1 MAWTLNP
8 PMVYMTCAT
17 GSHRHKI
24 EACADREGVRH
35 CKMVPP
41 NPQLNGAA
49 LGGGYL
55 QVCAALGPGHAHEG
69 GPL

>member
-35 CKMVPP
+35 CKMV
-41 NPQLNGAA
+41 NKHPQTLD
-49 LGGGYL
+49 
-55 QVCAALGPGHAHEG
+55 
-69 GPL
+69 